1 MSRLSDKRLRSH
13 VLQVFQHHSS
23 HGSRK
28 PVALT
33 WWNSAKQSQ
42 VHSQWQ
48 KLSGRLL
55 TPGKAIS
62 DFSSEHFLQR
72 CKVNAY
78 THALPTH
85 KNSDSYGTILRL
97 HTSMTFS
104 SFFLLLFFL
113 YCTGVSM
120 TTENEI
126 NAFSILNHTFCMAGP
141 HYGKTGKKLI
151 WEIWFTDVGDQNEH
165 GLIWLQYRSTSKLV
179 HIPEIKTPL
188 PPSFRHVCQSL

>member
-33 WWNSAKQSQ
+33 WWNSAKQSR

-104 SFFLLLFFL
+104 SFFFF
-113 YCTGVSM
+113 SS
-120 TTENEI
+120 
-126 NAFSILNHTFCMAGP
+126 F
-141 HYGKTGKKLI
+141 
-151 WEIWFTDVGDQNEH
+151 FTVQVCQ
-165 GLIWLQYRSTSKLV
+165 WQQRMRSTLSAFWTTHSAWLALIMVRQVK
-179 HIPEIKTPL
+179 
-188 PPSFRHVCQSL
+188 SLSGKSGSLT